1 MKRINKQSKEV
12 MLNKFELMAVA
23 ALVMATF
30 VGSEAAAE
38 DGYSCYFPVK
48 CDAPDGDCGL
58 ASLRKDFS
66 SSDASSYL
74 ELDGNRIFIFP
85 DLSSIYVQENGKSAV
100 VYFLNDAV
108 SSVETA
114 HGVCQSGS

>member
-1 MKRINKQSKEV
+1 
-12 MLNKFELMAVA
+12 MLNKFALMAVA
-23 ALVMATF
+23 ALVMAAF

-38 DGYSCYFPVK
+38 EDEYSCYFPVK

-58 ASLRKDFS
+58 ASLRKDFF

-74 ELDGNRIFIFP
+74 EHDGNRIFIFP
-85 DLSSIYVQENGKSAV
+85 DLSLIYVQENGKSAF

-114 HGVCQSGS
+114 HGVCQRGAK